1 MQLYVFFSTYL
12 LPRILNDALHCRPVA
27 EIVRYTYLV
36 GKVPFGVQGQSPSG
50 GLGALPKLNVF
61 FLFQRVILALTQGG
75 VRPPSVEDL
84 RGAAAARPSHLQGR
98 PKRGAAAPRP
108 PPWIRH

>member
-1 MQLYVFFSTYL
+1 MQIYVFFSTNL

-27 EIVRYTYLV
+27 EIVEYTYLV
-36 GKVPFGVQGQSPSG
+36 GKVPFGVQGQSPGG
-50 GLGALPKLNVF
+50 GLGAKPPEAERF
-61 FLFQRVILALTQGG
+61 FLFQRVILALK
-75 VRPPSVEDL
+75 

-98 PKRGAAAPRP
+98 PKRGLQPLA